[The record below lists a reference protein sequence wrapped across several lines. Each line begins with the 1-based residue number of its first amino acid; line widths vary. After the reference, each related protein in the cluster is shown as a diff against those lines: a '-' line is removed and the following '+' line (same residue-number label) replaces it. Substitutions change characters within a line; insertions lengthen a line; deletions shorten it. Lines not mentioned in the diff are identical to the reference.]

1 MVRYVGM
8 GKGNRVTVHLSI
20 ANRINRKIARGEN
33 VKAQRVHLLLAEAI
47 RDGATITHQ
56 FVLQGL
62 TNEAARALEVQRIAS
77 WPTGQLWNSHPG
89 GGGASA
95 ERMTELWAD
104 PEWRA
109 RQIVALQASWDDPDY
124 RAYMAE
130 IRSAPEFKDKIRSA
144 VTARFANPEE
154 RAAQSKRTARF
165 NAANPEAGQ
174 RHGDQIKALWA
185 DPENRERFSRAVT
198 AHWDDPQQRARQ
210 SEAAKQ
216 QWSDPEGRE
225 KLMAAAKEKWTPELR
240 AWRSQKTQE
249 QFNSP
254 EARDRARE
262 AIKARWADPVQRAKM
277 SAAIRA
283 GKQRKRLSA
292 QQLPQ
297 DPVS

>member
-1 MVRYVGM
+1 MNQAYVYELLVDGVVRYVGM

-20 ANRINRKIARGEN
+20 ANRINRKIAGGEN
-33 VKAQRVHLLLAEAI
+33 VTAQRVHLLLAEAI
-47 RDGATITHQ
+47 RDGATITNQ
-56 FVLQGL
+56 FVFQGL

-77 WPTGQLWNSHPG
+77 WPSGQLWNSHPG

-124 RAYMAE
+124 RAY
-130 IRSAPEFKDKIRSA
+130 
-144 VTARFANPEE
+144 
-154 RAAQSKRTARF
+154 
-165 NAANPEAGQ
+165 
-174 RHGDQIKALWA
+174 
-185 DPENRERFSRAVT
+185 
-198 AHWDDPQQRARQ
+198 

-216 QWSDPEGRE
+216 QWSDPESRE

-262 AIKARWADPVQRAKM
+262 AIRARWADPVQRAKM